1 MQSNADRTLTA
12 LVLVWVAVPAH
23 KNLHTTAVPTWAVPL
38 LEAKL
43 LFEWEPIKRA
53 LTDVIIGERKVE
65 AYARDRQTGLGVGVG
80 IARNTRIRH
89 VRHPFEVALLLIAQ
103 PIKLGLVEIV
113 VAEGKVVTYARNF
126 LMCFAAEHQR

>member
-65 AYARDRQTGLGVGVG
+65 ACARDRQTGLVVGVA
-80 IARNTRIRH
+80 IARNTRP
-89 VRHPFEVALLLIAQ
+89 RHPFEVALLLIAQ

-126 LMCFAAEHQR
+126 LMCFATEHQR